1 MGLKRFFHY
10 LRLIVLLGEL
20 FRANLNLMSSNV
32 CPMLMKDKGKLV
44 IWPVY
49 IDKTR
54 SRSKGRI
61 ISRKSSVDGPT
72 LLEIGSAARKLGMN
86 PEVEADKAYPK
97 SWWESKG
104 RVLIDNSAPKTALAR
119 KIAATIKEMRS
130 GQAK

>member
-1 MGLKRFFHY
+1 
-10 LRLIVLLGEL
+10 
-20 FRANLNLMSSNV
+20 
-32 CPMLMKDKGKLV
+32 MLMKDKGKLV

-61 ISRKSSVDGPT
+61 ISRKSSVDEPT
-72 LLEIGSAARKLGMN
+72 IQEIDRAARKLGMN

-104 RVLIDNSAPKTALAR
+104 RVLIDNTAPKTALSR